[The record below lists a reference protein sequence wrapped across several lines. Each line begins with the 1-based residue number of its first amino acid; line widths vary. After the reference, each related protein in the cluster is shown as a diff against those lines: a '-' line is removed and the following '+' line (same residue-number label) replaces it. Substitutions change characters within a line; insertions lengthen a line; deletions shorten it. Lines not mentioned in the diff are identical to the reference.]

1 MGVGEPGVGV
11 GGGGVGFAA
20 LTEVDAPN
28 ATITNTIKTNRDM
41 NLLNT
46 EDLLH
51 LRIDLLSGI
60 IIALSSIRV
69 NKFFLVT

>member
-1 MGVGEPGVGV
+1 V

-28 ATITNTIKTNRDM
+28 ATSTSIIRANSDM

-46 EDLLH
+46 EYLLH
-51 LRIDLLSGI
+51 LRMDLLSGI

-69 NKFFLVT
+69 NEIFLVT